1 MIINKKTSG
10 ILWQYC
16 KDEPPINASN
26 GKIVDFD
33 AANATTD
40 LFKIKE
46 KITGNT
52 GNDSTENI
60 EIMVPLKYLS
70 NFWKT
75 FEMLLTNCK

>member
-1 MIINKKTSG
+1 M
-10 ILWQYC
+10 QYC
-16 KDEPPINASN
+16 KNEPAINASN

>member
-16 KDEPPINASN
+16 KDEPAINASN

>member
-1 MIINKKTSG
+1 M
-10 ILWQYC
+10 QYC
-16 KDEPPINASN
+16 KDEPAINAPN

-33 AANATTD
+33 AGNATTD
-40 LFKIKE
+40 LLKIKE